1 MRRFGCIALAGFLL
15 AAAYGYGAASHK
27 HRWIPT
33 PQIERA
39 LRRAVWLVRPQ
50 RGFRDTSGRTRV
62 DCTDLQS
69 PRTAV
74 LLTLGQSNAANE
86 AEPAPIDTSGVYNF
100 NFFDGRCYAA
110 ADPLLG
116 TTGDGGSVWTHVAR
130 GLLDAGTFERIVL
143 APIAVGGSSIR
154 RWIPGDGDLFARIP
168 ATQAGLV
175 AAGLPPT
182 HVLWHQGES
191 DVRMSPDE
199 YVRDFAALLAGI
211 RDAGIEAPVWVAQA
225 SICKNRGSEA
235 LRAAQRHIAETLP
248 GVRQGPNTDTLD
260 RFVWRRDLC
269 HFSSE
274 GLVRHAALWVNA
286 LQR

>member
-1 MRRFGCIALAGFLL
+1 MKRLTCIALVGLGL
-15 AAAYGYGAASHK
+15 VAAYGYGAVSHK
-27 HRWIPT
+27 HRWLPT

-50 RGFRDTSGRTRV
+50 RGFRDTAGRTPV
-62 DCTDLQS
+62 DCADLRG

-86 AEPAPIDTSGVYNF
+86 AAPAPVDTAGVYNF
-100 NFFDGRCYAA
+100 NFFDGRCYEAV
-110 ADPLLG
+110 DPLLG
-116 TTGDGGSVWTHVAR
+116 ATGAGGSVWTHVAR
-130 GLLDAGTFERIVL
+130 GLLDAGTFERIVI
-143 APIAVGGSSIR
+143 APIAVGGSSIH
-154 RWIPGDGDLFARIP
+154 RWVPGEGDLFARIP
-168 ATQAGLV
+168 AAQAGLV

-191 DVRMSPDE
+191 DVRMSPEE
-199 YVRDFAALLAGI
+199 YIRDFAAMLSGM
-211 RDAGIEAPVWVAQA
+211 RDAGIDAPVWVAQA
-225 SICKNRGSEA
+225 SICKNRGSES
-235 LRAAQRHIAETLP
+235 LREAQRRIADTLP
-248 GVRQGPNTDTLD
+248 GVRRGPDTDTLD

-274 GLVRHAALWVNA
+274 GLVRHAALWVDA